1 MNKIAPVPKL
11 PTHLINQ
18 LLLYSP
24 KAPPHENAACAD
36 TNAKQVLKTNKPI
49 ITYRILR
56 HKLKMGFVKNKFT
69 PNTKKKVQNK

>member
-49 ITYRILR
+49 IT
-56 HKLKMGFVKNKFT
+56 
-69 PNTKKKVQNK
+69 